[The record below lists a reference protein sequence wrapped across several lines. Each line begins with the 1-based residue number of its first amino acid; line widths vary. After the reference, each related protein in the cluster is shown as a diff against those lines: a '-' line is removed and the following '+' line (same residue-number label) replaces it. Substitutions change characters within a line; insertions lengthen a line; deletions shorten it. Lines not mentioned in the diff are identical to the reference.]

1 MALNIKDSRVDQL
14 AKEVAALSGESKT
27 GAIRTALLERKER
40 LAFGARQE
48 DRAAN
53 VRSFLE
59 QEVWPQV
66 PRAVRGKRLSK
77 RERERLLGY
86 GPDGV

>member
-1 MALNIKDSRVDQL
+1 VALNIKDTLVDRL

-40 LAFGARQE
+40 LAFGSRE
-48 DRAAN
+48 GDRAAN
-53 VRSFLE
+53 VRAFLE

-66 PRAVRGKRLSK
+66 PKAVRGKRLSK
-77 RERERLLGY
+77 RDRERILGY
-86 GPDGV
+86 GPHGV